1 MRPDSDH
8 RLFLSYYIIFGMSTA
23 ASESRVREWRRVE
36 IGRRR
41 ASNYD
46 VSQNPSGG
54 RAVLEPVSAETADDV
69 KARRRLNRAYYRHCV
84 GSHFIQSRPRVGNRG
99 VGQRGQALDGNGCH
113 FLQEFPLHRKIVTR
127 RFAVVRHTVQD
138 AGTFAM
144 KIEGSLK
151 VDDHDVV
158 ARN

>member
-23 ASESRVREWRRVE
+23 ASESRVTERGRVE

-46 VSQNPSGG
+46 VSQNPAGG

-69 KARRRLNRAYYRHCV
+69 KARSRPNRAYYRHCV
-84 GSHFIQSRPRVGNRG
+84 GSHFIQSRPGVGNRG
-99 VGQRGQALDGNGCH
+99 IGQSGQPLDGNRRH
-113 FLQEFPLHRKIVTR
+113 FL
-127 RFAVVRHTVQD
+127 
-138 AGTFAM
+138 
-144 KIEGSLK
+144 
-151 VDDHDVV
+151 
-158 ARN
+158 